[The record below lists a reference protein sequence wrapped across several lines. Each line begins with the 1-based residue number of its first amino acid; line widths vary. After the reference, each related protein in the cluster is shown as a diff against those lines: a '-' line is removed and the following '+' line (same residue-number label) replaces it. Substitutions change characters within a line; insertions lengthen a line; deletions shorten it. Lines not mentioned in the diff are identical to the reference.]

1 MWIFLEVVGDHGR
14 MALGQR
20 CRRKC
25 YKKKRHKK
33 KENLLFFNDWTIL
46 LVAACHKKKESLRQ
60 TSIHTVS
67 SSQSSRIPFSSVG
80 NGKHLVTL
88 AVAMGCQQSKLHKVV
103 CTWGQNL
110 MAELL
115 GSCIYKEQVRSRHT
129 QWKSIREVPLG
140 LMVGNSSVRTPWQV
154 HQHNCKESNHCCLV

>member
-1 MWIFLEVVGDHGR
+1 MDGWP
-14 MALGQR
+14 LGSGAEENVTR
-20 CRRKC
+20 KKGTRRRKIC
-25 YKKKRHKK
+25 FSLMTEQFY
-33 KENLLFFNDWTIL
+33 LLQPATR
-46 LVAACHKKKESLRQ
+46 KKESLRQ

-129 QWKSIREVPLG
+129 QWKSIREIPLG